1 MTGLP
6 LPGRFRAAVF
16 DMDGL
21 LIDSEPLWARA
32 EAALLAG
39 HGGEMTEA
47 DRLATFGR
55 SISASVMVHAVR
67 LGIPEAAAELRAEL
81 IERVRVLYA
90 TEAIVMPGA
99 AELVERLHGRIPLA
113 VASNSDRDLIEL
125 GLARIGLTDRFDHQ
139 VSASDVPQAKPSPDV
154 YLEACR
160 RLGVE
165 PAATIGFEDS
175 PAGVDA
181 LRAAGLTSVGVR
193 AAGEFPLDRA
203 DHVVGSL
210 SEVLAW
216 VEDV

>member
-6 LPGRFRAAVF
+6 LPGRFGAAVF
-16 DMDGL
+16 DLDGL

-32 EAALLAG
+32 EADLLAA

-55 SISASVMVHAVR
+55 SITASVVVYAGR
-67 LGIPEAAAELRAEL
+67 LGIPGAAAELRAEL

-90 TEAIVMPGA
+90 TEAAIMPGV
-99 AELVERLHGRIPLA
+99 AELVERLHGRLPLA
-113 VASNSDRDLIEL
+113 VASNSDRELIAL
-125 GLARIGLTDRFDHQ
+125 GLGRIGLRDRFDRM
-139 VSASDVPQAKPSPDV
+139 VSASEVPRAKPSPDV
-154 YLEACR
+154 YLEVCR

-165 PAATIGFEDS
+165 PRDAIGFEDS

-181 LRAAGLTSVGVR
+181 LRAAGMTSVGVR

-203 DHVVGSL
+203 DQVVGWL
-210 SEVLAW
+210 GEVLAW
-216 VEDV
+216 IEPA